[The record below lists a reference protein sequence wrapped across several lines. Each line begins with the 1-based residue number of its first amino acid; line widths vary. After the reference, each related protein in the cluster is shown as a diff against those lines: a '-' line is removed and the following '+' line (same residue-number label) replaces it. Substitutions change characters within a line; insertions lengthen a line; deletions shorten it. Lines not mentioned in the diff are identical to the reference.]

1 LSAFNA
7 DFDVFVAQVILQ
19 RGVTVNEGL

>member
-1 LSAFNA
+1 LTAFNA

-19 RGVTVNEGL
+19 RGVTVNQGL